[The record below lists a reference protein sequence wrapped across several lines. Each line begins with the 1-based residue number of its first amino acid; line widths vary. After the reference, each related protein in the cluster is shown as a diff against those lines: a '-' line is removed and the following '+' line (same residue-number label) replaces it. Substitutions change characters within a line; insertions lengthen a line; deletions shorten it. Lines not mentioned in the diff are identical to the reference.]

1 MLSSAGGFKSG
12 EQWQVIGS
20 QGRRGI
26 VFERN
31 GERPFLPL
39 AQASKFT
46 LFRAETVALS
56 VGDTARITKNF
67 RIGGIRFRNN
77 ELHAVTTVEASK
89 QRWMRANSRTAAH
102 CTWTRKL
109 WSRATRASVK
119 PSGR

>member
-20 QGRRGI
+20 QGRREI

-31 GERPFLPL
+31 GDRPFLPL

-67 RIGGIRFRNN
+67 RSGGIRFRNN
-77 ELHAVTTVEASK
+77 ELHTVTAVEASK
-89 QRWMRANSRTAAH
+89 ATLDAGELENRGALHLDQEIVVTSDASQRKT
-102 CTWTRKL
+102 
-109 WSRATRASVK
+109 V
-119 PSGR
+119 G